1 MDGGELYRASS
12 SLRRNSSAIWRT
24 RSANIFSRSSRGE
37 NDEEDL
43 KWASLEK
50 LPTFDRLRKGL
61 LKVSLGAT
69 NELVDVE
76 NLGFQERKNLIE
88 RLVRIA
94 DEDNEQ
100 FLLKLKGRIDR

>member
-1 MDGGELYRASS
+1 MDGGELPRASS
-12 SLRRNSSAIWRT
+12 SLRRNSTSSAIWRT
-24 RSANIFSRSSRGE
+24 RSANIFLQSSRGE
-37 NDEEDL
+37 DDEEDL

-61 LKVSLGAT
+61 LKDT
-69 NELVDVE
+69 HELVDVE

-100 FLLKLKGRIDR
+100 FLLKLKGRLDR